1 MLTLIYSQ
9 LIFCTIGY
17 NFIYKGALGLSQLFF
32 FLWYPLPLS
41 YAFSHFHLICSHFS
55 ISTRIF
61 VSLLCPCPF
70 HSLFNSVFFFL
81 SALHSIFCSV
91 ICSSSS
97 LEGTWSL
104 YLPPWNPTLLYF
116 SLQTLVHEV
125 EVAFIQVSP
134 LRQCCPSQST
144 GEAPLNVFALQFYP
158 CWGI

>member
-32 FLWYPLPLS
+32 SCGTLCLSAMLFLISVSFAPIFPFPQGYLYPCYVPALFTP
-41 YAFSHFHLICSHFS
+41 CS
-55 ISTRIF
+55 T
-61 VSLLCPCPF
+61 
-70 HSLFNSVFFFL
+70 LFFFFL

-91 ICSSSS
+91 FCSSSS